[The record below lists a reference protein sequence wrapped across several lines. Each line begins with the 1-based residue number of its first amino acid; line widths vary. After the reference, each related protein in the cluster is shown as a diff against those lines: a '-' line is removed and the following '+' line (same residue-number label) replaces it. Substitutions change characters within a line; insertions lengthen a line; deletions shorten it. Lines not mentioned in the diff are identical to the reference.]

1 MNQTCTMGRNT
12 QRYQEKTSMEY
23 DSLNDGMGYRNDK
36 YGSTQQ
42 STTVHVSQKMSKSTC
57 RRINHSQAGQPTA
70 GLHLLKNG
78 PREALQTTKHVLV
91 QGKQK

>member
-1 MNQTCTMGRNT
+1 MGRNT

-78 PREALQTTKHVLV
+78 PGEALQTTKHVLV